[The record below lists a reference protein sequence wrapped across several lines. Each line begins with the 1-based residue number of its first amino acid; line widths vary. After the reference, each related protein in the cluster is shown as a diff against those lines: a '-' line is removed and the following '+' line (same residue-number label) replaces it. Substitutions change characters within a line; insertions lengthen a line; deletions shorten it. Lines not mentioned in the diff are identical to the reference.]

1 MLPLASSP
9 SLAPAMKLPRPPHI
23 HKAVL
28 CLSLL
33 SLFLFFHG
41 WRNLSSQPKN
51 QLSWSNRRA
60 LASKYD
66 FTPFLHHSQRQRH
79 HHHHIHHQR
88 GHVPVVPGPPDPY
101 GAEKRLVPTGP
112 NPLHH

>member
-1 MLPLASSP
+1 
-9 SLAPAMKLPRPPHI
+9 MKLPRPPRV
-23 HKAVL
+23 HKAIL
-28 CLSLL
+28 CLAFL
-33 SLFLFFHG
+33 SLFLLFHG
-41 WRNLSSQPKN
+41 WCNSSSQPRN

-66 FTPFLHHSQRQRH
+66 FTPYLRHRQRH
-79 HHHHIHHQR
+79 HHHRHHQT
-88 GHVPVVPGPPDPY
+88 GHAPVVPGPPDPFY